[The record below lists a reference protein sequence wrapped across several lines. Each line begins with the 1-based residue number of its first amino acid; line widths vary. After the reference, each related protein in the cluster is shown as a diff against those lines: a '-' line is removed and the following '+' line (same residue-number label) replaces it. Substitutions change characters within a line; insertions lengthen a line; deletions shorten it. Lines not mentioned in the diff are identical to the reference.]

1 MALKISNNATTTI
14 QSAVLASDL
23 AVTVAPGSGA
33 LFPVLGVGDFF
44 FATLSSVAGGVE
56 IVKVT
61 ARSGDTMTIVRAQE
75 GTVPLPFIVGSRFEI
90 RVTAASLQ
98 GYIDSLD
105 FLLL

>member
-1 MALKISNNATTTI
+1 MALKITNNATTTI
-14 QSAVLASDL
+14 QSAVLATDL
-23 AVTVAPGSGA
+23 GVTVVVGSGT
-33 LFPVLGVGDFF
+33 LFPVLGVGDYF

-75 GTVPLPFIVGSRFEI
+75 NTVALPFVTGSRFEI

-98 GYIDSLD
+98 SYIDSLD